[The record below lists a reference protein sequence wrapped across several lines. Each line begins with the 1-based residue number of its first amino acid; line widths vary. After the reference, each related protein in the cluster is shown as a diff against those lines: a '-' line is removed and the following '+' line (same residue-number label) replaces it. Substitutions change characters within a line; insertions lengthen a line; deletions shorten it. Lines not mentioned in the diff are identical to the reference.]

1 MGSVIWQ
8 FLCVLYKVHTIVCEV
23 ISYVVGYYSFLSL
36 AVIITCFS
44 SWGK

>member
-8 FLCVLYKVHTIVCEV
+8 FLCALYKVIVCEV